1 MEAGSVPHATG
12 SGAEPLASPF
22 GFEPDEDALIQ
33 NAIAKARIGRQERDV
48 QILIVVLDREG
59 CVPLTER

>member
-1 MEAGSVPHATG
+1 MQPD
-12 SGAEPLASPF
+12 SGRRTSSPPPVRI
-22 GFEPDEDALIQ
+22 EPDEDALIQ